1 MPSKSI
7 LGNQENGRAGFIGMA
22 TIFCEKNKY
31 LIYMYIQTNGKQQQT
46 YFLMLNTV
54 SYENITNSSFLLY
67 SASQT
72 CIFTEHQF
80 NWPIVLRTGCKDN
93 TTLSDL
99 GKNPLKYRC
108 WQMNFAV

>member
-54 SYENITNSSFLLY
+54 SYENITNSSFLFFIRLHKHAFLQ
-67 SASQT
+67 SIS
-72 CIFTEHQF
+72 
-80 NWPIVLRTGCKDN
+80 LTG
-93 TTLSDL
+93 
-99 GKNPLKYRC
+99 
-108 WQMNFAV
+108 Q